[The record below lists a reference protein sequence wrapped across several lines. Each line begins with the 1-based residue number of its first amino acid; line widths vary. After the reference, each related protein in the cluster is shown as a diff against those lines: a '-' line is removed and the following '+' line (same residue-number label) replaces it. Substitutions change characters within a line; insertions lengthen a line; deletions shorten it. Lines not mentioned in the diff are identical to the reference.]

1 MQVLNF
7 DEWAVPDGGTVI
19 DGLRYPHFVPLSMGL
34 SISSIGL
41 EDICENND
49 ASNLLSEEEPE
60 RAATPDLES
69 ESDDDAKSRSDS
81 ESDSEEERFKSESDD
96 DESEFGS
103 SRPTFAWQLG
113 EPLPQLRQ
121 DSLLQTKTAPAAATS
136 SETPI
141 PPAEPLPRAKSRPFD
156 KFAISSSAT
165 GSATKGPKDKSADS
179 AKKNAAA
186 SAVASIKS
194 KQPAAPGK
202 GASVTGSTGRKP
214 LAAFGAKKL
223 AEKQAAAKSASGA
236 AQQKKSGQS
245 KTTAKDPAET
255 SNSEA
260 ITRTTAVQLTTARN
274 STPDLKGSSE
284 EESSEDE
291 AGTGPSSKVPLDIE
305 VRRCLEE
312 VRPLEHFHRHM

>member
-69 ESDDDAKSRSDS
+69 ESDDDAKSRSGS
-81 ESDSEEERFKSESDD
+81 ESDSEAERFKSESD

-103 SRPTFAWQLG
+103 SRPTSA
-113 EPLPQLRQ
+113 PLPQLRQ
-121 DSLLQTKTAPAAATS
+121 GSLLQIKTAPTAATS

-156 KFAISSSAT
+156 AFATSSSAT

-186 SAVASIKS
+186 SAAASFKS
-194 KQPAAPGK
+194 KQPAASGK
-202 GASVTGSTGRKP
+202 VATVSGSTGRKP

-223 AEKQAAAKSASGA
+223 AEKQAAAKSSSGA
-236 AQQKKSGQS
+236 AQQKKYGQS
-245 KTTAKDPAET
+245 KTTARNPAET
-255 SNSEA
+255 RTMGA
-260 ITRTTAVQLTTARN
+260 ITRTMAVQLGTARN
-274 STPDLKGSSE
+274 PTPDLNGSSE

-305 VRRCLEE
+305 VRRRLEE